1 MYIILITR
9 MARGIVSRIFYTFPF
24 ALLRKQV
31 LANPNSSDIRVI
43 RANED
48 EIFRSASVVA
58 AAFAISMI
66 LLISFFQG
74 LANPGIVVAGVFLAL
89 GISQQIISVSMDVIS
104 SDMRAF
110 ISRWNTVI
118 HLLARAKGGLEWRFI
133 EDEATK
139 IFIYPHILYT
149 LPQVLG
155 IGKVRIGELL
165 GYIDR
170 NRGEIGYS
178 RKVGE
183 DEPSQLSFSTQ
194 ALDHIKERL
203 DVHDRMYDSELKTGA
218 IDPILFL
225 AIGTI
230 IWLLSS

>member
-1 MYIILITR
+1 MYLILSTR
-9 MARGIVSRIFYTFPF
+9 MIRGILSRIFYTFPF
-24 ALLRKQV
+24 ALIRRPV
-31 LANPNSSDIRVI
+31 LNNTNSSDIRVI
-43 RANED
+43 RAGED

-58 AAFAISMI
+58 AVFAISMI
-66 LLISFFQG
+66 FLISFFQG
-74 LANPGIVVAGVFLAL
+74 LANIGIVIAGIFLAL

-118 HLLARAKGGLEWRFI
+118 HLLARAKGGPEWRFI
-133 EDEATK
+133 EEEATK
-139 IFIYPHILYT
+139 IFISPHILYT
-149 LPQVLG
+149 LPELLDK
-155 IGKVRIGELL
+155 GKVRIGELL

-178 RKVGE
+178 GTIGDE
-183 DEPSQLSFSTQ
+183 EPSQLSISTQ
-194 ALDHIKERL
+194 TLDHIKERL
-203 DVHDRMYDSELKTGA
+203 DVHDRMYDSEQKTGA

-230 IWLLSS
+230 IWLISS

>member
-104 SDMRAF
+104 SDMRGF